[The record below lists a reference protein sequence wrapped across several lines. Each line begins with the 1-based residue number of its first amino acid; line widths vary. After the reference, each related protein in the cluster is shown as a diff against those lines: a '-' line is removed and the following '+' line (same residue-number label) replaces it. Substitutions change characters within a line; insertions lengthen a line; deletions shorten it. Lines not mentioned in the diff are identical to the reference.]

1 MPAPRI
7 FTSVLDVSFPS
18 SVFRHPSSDFF
29 LHPFS
34 KARSSKSVNKSNMA
48 CLMSVLSPCSLVV
61 SGVVV
66 NHDSGGISGDLSVS
80 LA

>member
-1 MPAPRI
+1 
-7 FTSVLDVSFPS
+7 
-18 SVFRHPSSDFF
+18 
-29 LHPFS
+29 
-34 KARSSKSVNKSNMA
+34 VNKSNMA

-66 NHDSGGISGDLSVS
+66 NHHSGGISGDLSVS